1 MKKIRPKDTHGTH
14 VILIKIG
21 CNTDLIT
28 PILQELDEDFENQR
42 EKEMYYNIHV
52 NIPLIEEFEIVD
64 VVNQELYQILRI
76 PNDSKLVTLQPY
88 DCYVLKKQWS
98 EVE

>member
-1 MKKIRPKDTHGTH
+1 MKKIKPKDTHGTH

-21 CNTDLIT
+21 CNTDLII
-28 PILQELDEDFENQR
+28 PILQKLDKDFEKQLN
-42 EKEMYYNIHV
+42 KEVYYNIHV

-64 VVNQELYQILRI
+64 DVNQELYKISWI
-76 PNDSKLVTLQPY
+76 PNNSKFSTLQPY
-88 DCYVLKKQWS
+88 DCYVLKRQWS